1 MTRNA
6 WKWLASAALMG
17 GACSPSGASPPV
29 ETASPAAKAP
39 AVKRA
44 GQTEGGSDAATDFV
58 LGNVAFILF
67 HELGHAMISEFQL
80 PVLGR
85 EEDAV
90 DNFASMLLTPDNE
103 DPEMDASILVNAM
116 AGWFASAEMVAPE
129 DIAWWDEH
137 GPDQQRAYQIGCVL
151 YGSKAGAY
159 DELAEAIGLPEE
171 RRERCPA
178 EYEAVSSGWGQLL
191 APHLLEEGEAP
202 QARFAVSYD
211 DGGDH
216 GDEQALLKES
226 QLLESIGNEISTSFR
241 LTRQLRMKGAKCGQ
255 PNAFWDPEAGEITI
269 CYELIRDYYQLY
281 NELQA
286 APDQTGG

>member
-1 MTRNA
+1 MKRIA
-6 WKWLASAALMG
+6 WQWLASAALMG
-17 GACSPSGASPPV
+17 GACSPSDAFAPTDA
-29 ETASPAAKAP
+29 ETSAGDVTAVGQPAEA
-39 AVKRA
+39 
-44 GQTEGGSDAATDFV
+44 EGEGDPATDFV
-58 LGNVAFILF
+58 MGNVAFILF

-116 AGWFASAEMVAPE
+116 AGWFASAEMIAPE
-129 DIAWWDEH
+129 DIPWWDEH

-178 EYEAVSSGWGQLL
+178 EYQAVSTGWSQLL
-191 APHLLEEGEAP
+191 APHLLADGEAP
-202 QARFAVSYD
+202 KARFAVIY
-211 DGGDH
+211 GPAGDH
-216 GDEQALLKES
+216 AEEQALLKES
-226 QLLESIGNEISTSFR
+226 QMMESVGNEISTSFR
-241 LTRQLRMKGAKCGQ
+241 LTRPLRMKGAKCGE
-255 PNAFWDPEAGEITI
+255 PNAFWDAEAGEITI
-269 CYELIRDYYQLY
+269 CYELIRDYYRLY
-281 NELQA
+281 KELEA
-286 APDQTGG
+286 APEQPAG